1 MEWHVVAKDDN
12 WRGMQRE
19 VQAAQQAKGI
29 SSGGMTV

>member
-19 VQAAQQAKGI
+19 VQAVQQAKGI
-29 SSGGMTV
+29 SSSGMAV